1 MELSSNCT
9 VRSLKTFSVEDSDV
23 TDDGGEWLHKLAR
36 NNSVLEV
43 LNFAVLGLE
52 DIDVTDLTLLVE
64 KCKSLVSLRVGE
76 IEMVDMVR
84 ALSKASSLKELGAG
98 SCSYLG
104 DEDRRTYV
112 PISLPISLTA
122 LSGLWAMG
130 DAGLAMVLPIA
141 PNLKKLDLKFT
152 LLSSKAYCELFSQCL
167 VLEELQVRGYV
178 GCASLYMPSLTFLRA
193 IEVAGIL

>member
-1 MELSSNCT
+1 M
-9 VRSLKTFSVEDSDV
+9 SVEDSDV
-23 TDDGGEWLHKLAR
+23 ADEGGQWLHELAR

-52 DIDVTDLTLLVE
+52 DVDGADLTLLVE
-64 KCKSLVSLRVGE
+64 KCKALVSLRVGE

-84 ALSKASSLKELGAG
+84 ALSRAFFLKELGAG
-98 SCSYLG
+98 SCNYLG
-104 DEDRRTYV
+104 EEDSRIYV
-112 PISLPISLTA
+112 PISLPTTLTA

-152 LLSSKAYCELFSQCL
+152 LLSSKAYCELFSQCHA
-167 VLEELQVRGYV
+167 LEELQVH
-178 GCASLYMPSLTFLRA
+178 
-193 IEVAGIL
+193 